1 MIVKE
6 APFKTSVN
14 IKFDLG
20 KKEFINRYLP
30 TPSHAESLMGL
41 LGGFTGKEIRSHII
55 IGPYGTGKSLIATIV
70 AGLVSKKVEKRTF
83 NALSKKF
90 NKVHDDIF
98 DELLEVNNI
107 ETRYLTVALNGNE
120 GRFRQA
126 VLSSIIRT
134 INENKINI
142 TLPGQNGKIIQTV
155 DLWSQEFP
163 TTYRAFKR
171 ILKENGKDL
180 DTWRLAVLNQEK
192 EEIDWFIDDVFPSLT
207 SGSEFVVDYKESFID
222 QIKFVLQEL
231 KKKNIGLFIVYDE
244 FGRMLQTIEPHLIH
258 ETMQDMQDLAELTN
272 NTADNLHL
280 LLITHRNLAQY
291 LGLLNDEFKN
301 EFQRIEKRFRTYYV
315 ESDRFT
321 FIRIVDSYLNDINS
335 NREIIKENTFNLIDQ
350 LRKYPLFLELNQ
362 QEVEKIIIEG
372 SYPIHPVT
380 LYLLPYL
387 SSFFGQNER
396 TLFTFLES
404 SETGGLINH
413 LNKNG
418 GYYLPSHLF
427 NYFFPSIHEVDT
439 SGDGYESMKLYKS
452 IIHKAPALLE
462 DKNNLDVIKFITL
475 WEMAGLQ
482 SKFKLTT
489 DFLKFALNKT
499 RNELTSVLTKLS
511 SIKVI
516 RFNRVLGY
524 WELMEG
530 SSFFI
535 EDTIKER
542 RPFVKLNR
550 NLRESILKGLLN
562 KRFFLSNDYN
572 DEKSMTRYAEIEF
585 LFSSEILQ
593 NVSWKDKYKESKKS
607 DAIVFYIIL
616 ESLNDLDYVKEKLQ
630 DANEEYFIYC
640 ISKYSYSPIDEQVTE
655 LVVVNELLNDVELLK
670 EDKYLKEE
678 LILWKEDLEF
688 SIRDFIDKYSNYSSD
703 CLWLYKNEE
712 LPLPSEIAL
721 EQLLSTIM
729 FKNYSLTPEVRNDSF
744 NRRKINNMQRKAG
757 YTVLDKVINHYT
769 EPGLSIEGQGP
780 DYLIYATV
788 FKNNNFDIRN
798 LNNISSIELKE
809 LRERLLNYLESNPT
823 GSLSD
828 LSGILQREPF
838 GIRAPLIPIFVV
850 SLLRD
855 RWDQLMF
862 YRNDMYIAGITS
874 EIIYKMFEEATE
886 YNFVYYQFDQHY
898 EEFFLLLESTFSHYE
913 NELVKNKPKFIR
925 LNNAMLSW
933 LRSLP
938 RYTQTTSKLNDN
950 ILWLKDVIKKSEINP
965 QETFRALYER
975 YSNNFDVLLK
985 EKKEIEEAY
994 NEFKKV
1000 LTNEIFKIVYVESVN
1015 QLCSWAQDKS
1025 AEVKKKNKLVK
1036 SIINLDQSE
1045 NWIEEFA
1052 YSYLGIELLNWS
1064 DITTEMFLRQINSDF
1079 QDTTINKQNTGNQIE
1094 IKYNGIIK
1102 TLNKVTLST
1111 KSETI
1116 YKNVERMIRNAGR
1129 NVPKEEVEYL
1139 VYSLLDQFIE

>member
-30 TPSHAESLMGL
+30 TPSHAESLLGL
-41 LGGFTGKEIRSHII
+41 LRGFNGKEIRSHII

-70 AGLVSKKVEKRTF
+70 AGLVSKKVDKRTF
-83 NALSKKF
+83 SALSKKF

-98 DELLEVNNI
+98 DELHEVNNI
-107 ETRYLTVALNGNE
+107 DTKYLTVALNGNE
-120 GRFRQA
+120 GRFRKS

-134 INENKINI
+134 INDNKIDI
-142 TLPGQNGKIIQTV
+142 TLPGQNGKIIQTI

-163 TTYRAFKR
+163 STYRAFKK
-171 ILKENGKDL
+171 ILKDNEKDI
-180 DTWRLAVLNQEK
+180 DTWRLGVLNQEK
-192 EEIDWFIDDVFPSLT
+192 EEINWFIDIFPSLT

-222 QIKFVLQEL
+222 QIKFVLHEL
-231 KKKNIGLFIVYDE
+231 KKKNIGLFIAYDE
-244 FGRMLQTIEPHLIH
+244 FGRMLQTIEPHLVH
-258 ETMQDMQDLAELTN
+258 ETMQDLQDLAELTN

-291 LGLLNDEFKN
+291 LGLFNEEYKN

-321 FIRIVDSYLNDINS
+321 FIRITDSYLNDANINRVNKS
-335 NREIIKENTFNLIDQ
+335 GNIPDLIDK
-350 LRKYPLFLELNQ
+350 LRKYPLFPELNQ

-372 SYPIHPVT
+372 TYPIHPVT

-404 SETGGLINH
+404 SETGGLTNYI
-413 LNKNG
+413 NKNQ
-418 GYYLPSHLF
+418 GYYLPTHLF
-427 NYFFPSIHEVDT
+427 NYFFPSLHEVDT
-439 SGDGYESMKLYKS
+439 SSDGYEAMKIYKS
-452 IIHKAPALLE
+452 IIHKAPSLLE
-462 DKNNLDVIKFITL
+462 DENNLDVIKFITL

-489 DFLKFALNKT
+489 DFLQFALNKT
-499 RNELTSVLTKLS
+499 RTELTNVLTKLS
-511 SIKVI
+511 SIKAI

-524 WELMEG
+524 WELIEG

-535 EDTIKER
+535 EELIKER
-542 RPFVKLNR
+542 QPFIKLNR
-550 NLRESILKGLLN
+550 SLRESILKSLLT

-593 NVSWKDKYKESKKS
+593 NEGWREKYKESKKS

-616 ESLNDLDYVKEKLQ
+616 ESLNDLEYVKEKLK
-630 DANEEYFIYC
+630 DPSEEYFIYC
-640 ISKYSYSPIDEQVTE
+640 ISKYSYSPVDEQVSE

-688 SIRDFIDKYSNYSSD
+688 SIRDFIDKYTNYSSD
-703 CLWLYKNEE
+703 CLWLYKNDEIA
-712 LPLPSEIAL
+712 LYSEIAL
-721 EQLLSTIM
+721 EKLLSNIM
-729 FKNYSLTPEVRNDSF
+729 FENYYLTPEVRNDSF
-744 NRRKINNMQRKAG
+744 NRRKINTMQRKAG
-757 YTVLDKVINHYT
+757 YTVLDKVINKYS
-769 EPGLSIEGQGP
+769 EPCLSIEGQGP

-788 FKNNNFDIRN
+788 FKNNNFDIGS
-798 LNNISSIELKE
+798 LDNIGSIELKE
-809 LRERLLNYLESNPT
+809 LRGRLVNYLERNPT
-823 GSLSD
+823 SSLID
-828 LSGILQREPF
+828 LSNILQREPF
-838 GIRAPLIPIFVV
+838 GIRSPLIPIFVV

-874 EIIYKMFEEATE
+874 EILYKMFEEANE
-886 YNFVYYQFDQHY
+886 YEYVYYKFDQQY
-898 EEFFLLLESTFSHYE
+898 DEFFLSLENIFSHYE
-913 NELVKNKPKFIR
+913 NDLIKNKPKFIR

-938 RYTQTTSKLNDN
+938 RYTQTTSKLNEN
-950 ILWLKDVIKKSEINP
+950 ILWLKETIRKSEINP
-965 QETFRALYER
+965 QETFRKLYER
-975 YSNNFDVLLK
+975 YNNNIDVLLI
-985 EKKEIEEAY
+985 EKKEIEVAY
-994 NEFKKV
+994 LEFKNFLCHEV
-1000 LTNEIFKIVYVESVN
+1000 FKIVDVVSID
-1015 QLCSWAQDKS
+1015 QLLSWAQNNNP
-1025 AEVKKKNKLVK
+1025 EVKKKNKFVK
-1036 SIINLDQSE
+1036 SIMNLDQLE

-1064 DITTEMFLRQINSDF
+1064 DITTEMFLRQIKSDF
-1079 QDTTINKQNTGNQIE
+1079 QDTSINKLNNGNQIE
-1094 IKYNGIIK
+1094 IQYNGIVK
-1102 TLNKVTLST
+1102 TLNKVSLST

-1139 VYSLLDQFIE
+1139 VYSLFDQFVE

>member
-20 KKEFINRYLP
+20 KKEFINRYLA
-30 TPSHAESLMGL
+30 TPSHAESLLGL

-55 IGPYGTGKSLIATIV
+55 IGPYGTGKSLIATVV
-70 AGLVSKKVEKRTF
+70 AGLVSKKVDKRTF

-107 ETRYLTVALNGNE
+107 ETTYLTVALNGNE
-120 GRFRQA
+120 GRFRQS
-126 VLSSIIRT
+126 VLNSIIRT

-155 DLWSQEFP
+155 DLWSQQFP
-163 TTYRAFKR
+163 TTFRAFKK
-171 ILKENGKDL
+171 ILKDKGKDI
-180 DTWRLAVLNQEK
+180 DTWRLGVLNQEK
-192 EEIDWFIDDVFPSLT
+192 EEIDWFIDIFPSLT

-222 QIKFVLQEL
+222 QIKFVLHEL
-231 KKKNIGLFIVYDE
+231 EKKNIGLFIAYDE
-244 FGRMLQTIEPHLIH
+244 FGRMLQTIEPHLVH
-258 ETMQDMQDLAELTN
+258 ETMQDLQDLAELTN

-291 LGLLNDEFKN
+291 LGLLNEEFKN

-321 FIRIVDSYLNDINS
+321 FIRIVDSYLNDVNS
-335 NREIIKENTFNLIDQ
+335 NRLIKNENIPDLVDQ
-350 LRKYPLFLELNQ
+350 LRKYPLFPELNQ

-372 SYPIHPVT
+372 TYPIHPVT

-404 SETGGLINH
+404 SETGGLTNH
-413 LNKNG
+413 LNKND

-427 NYFFPSIHEVDT
+427 NYFFPSLHEVDT
-439 SGDGYESMKLYKS
+439 SSDGYEAMKIYKS
-452 IIHKAPALLE
+452 IIQKAPSLLE

-489 DFLKFALNKT
+489 DFLQFALNKT
-499 RNELTSVLTKLS
+499 RNELTNVLTKLS
-511 SIKVI
+511 SIKAI

-535 EDTIKER
+535 EELIKER
-542 RPFVKLNR
+542 RPFIKLNN
-550 NLRESILKGLLN
+550 NLRESILKSLLT

-593 NVSWKDKYKESKKS
+593 NESWREKYKESKKS

-616 ESLNDLDYVKEKLQ
+616 ESLNDLEYVKEKIK
-630 DANEEYFIYC
+630 DSSEEYFIYC

-655 LVVVNELLNDVELLK
+655 LVVVNQLLNDVELLK

-678 LILWKEDLEF
+678 LILWREDLDF
-688 SIRDFIDKYSNYSSD
+688 SIRDFIDKYTSYSSD
-703 CLWLYKNEE
+703 CLWLYKNDEMT
-712 LPLPSEIAL
+712 LHSEIAL
-721 EQLLSTIM
+721 EQLLSNIM
-729 FKNYSLTPEVRNDSF
+729 FENYSLTPEVRNDSF

-757 YTVLDKVINHYT
+757 YTVLDKVINNYT
-769 EPGLSIEGQGP
+769 EPCLSIEGQGP

-788 FKNNNFDIRN
+788 FKNNNFDIGS
-798 LNNISSIELKE
+798 LDNISTIELKE
-809 LRERLLNYLESNPT
+809 LRGRLVNYLESNPT
-823 GSLSD
+823 SSLSD
-828 LSGILQREPF
+828 LSNILQREPF
-838 GIRAPLIPIFVV
+838 GIRSPLIPIFVV

-862 YRNDMYIAGITS
+862 YRNDMYIAGVTS
-874 EIIYKMFEEATE
+874 EILYKMFEEANE
-886 YNFVYYQFDQHY
+886 YKYVYYKFDQQY
-898 EEFFLLLESTFSHYE
+898 EEFFLSLENTFSHYE
-913 NELVKNKPKFIR
+913 NDLIKNKPKFIR

-938 RYTQTTSKLNDN
+938 RYTQTTSKLNEN
-950 ILWLKDVIKKSEINP
+950 ILWLKEIIRKSEINP
-965 QETFRALYER
+965 QETFRKLYER
-975 YSNNFDVLLK
+975 YNNNIDVLLL
-985 EKKEIEEAY
+985 EKKEIEGAY
-994 NEFKKV
+994 SEFKKV
-1000 LTNEIFKIVYVESVN
+1000 LCHEVFKIVGVVSFD
-1015 QLCSWAQDKS
+1015 QLHSWVQDNN
-1025 AEVKKKNKLVK
+1025 AEVKKKNKFVK
-1036 SIINLDQSE
+1036 SIMNLDQLE

-1064 DITTEMFLRQINSDF
+1064 DITTEMFLRQIKSDF
-1079 QDTTINKQNTGNQIE
+1079 QDTSIHKRNTGNQIE
-1094 IKYNGIIK
+1094 IQYNGIVK
-1102 TLNKVTLST
+1102 TLNKVSLST

-1139 VYSLLDQFIE
+1139 VYSLLDQFVE

>member
-30 TPSHAESLMGL
+30 TPSHAESLLGL

-70 AGLVSKKVEKRTF
+70 AGLVSKKVDKRTF

-107 ETRYLTVALNGNE
+107 DTTYLTVALNGNE
-120 GRFRQA
+120 GRFRQS
-126 VLSSIIRT
+126 VLNSIIRT
-134 INENKINI
+134 INENNINI

-155 DLWSQEFP
+155 DLWSEQFP
-163 TTYRAFKR
+163 TTYRAFKKM
-171 ILKENGKDL
+171 LKEKGKDIN
-180 DTWRLAVLNQEK
+180 TWRLGVLNQEK
-192 EEIDWFIDDVFPSLT
+192 EEIDWFIDIFPSLT

-222 QIKFVLQEL
+222 QIKFVLHEL
-231 KKKNIGLFIVYDE
+231 KKKNIGLFIAYDE
-244 FGRMLQTIEPHLIH
+244 FGRMLQTIEPHLVH
-258 ETMQDMQDLAELTN
+258 ETMQDLQDLAELTN

-291 LGLLNDEFKN
+291 LGLLNEEFKN
-301 EFQRIEKRFRTYYV
+301 EFQRIEKRFRTYHV

-321 FIRIVDSYLNDINS
+321 FIRIVDSYLNNINS
-335 NREIIKENTFNLIDQ
+335 NRLVKNKNIPDLIDQ
-350 LRKYPLFLELNQ
+350 LRKYPLFPELNQ

-372 SYPIHPVT
+372 TYPLHPVT

-404 SETGGLINH
+404 SETGGLTNH
-413 LNKNG
+413 LDKND

-427 NYFFPSIHEVDT
+427 NYFFPSLHDVDT
-439 SGDGYESMKLYKS
+439 SNDGFETMKIYKS
-452 IIHKAPALLE
+452 IIHKAPLLLE
-462 DKNNLDVIKFITL
+462 DKNNLDVLKFITL

-489 DFLKFALNKT
+489 DFLQFALNKT
-499 RNELTSVLTKLS
+499 RNELTNVLTKLS
-511 SIKVI
+511 SIKTI
-516 RFNRVLGY
+516 RFNRVRGY

-535 EDTIKER
+535 EEIIKER
-542 RPFVKLNR
+542 RPFIKLNR
-550 NLRESILKGLLN
+550 NLRETILKNLLT

-593 NVSWKDKYKESKKS
+593 DEGWNEKYKESKKS
-607 DAIVFYIIL
+607 DAVVFYIIL
-616 ESLNDLDYVKEKLQ
+616 DSISDLEYVKEKLKNS
-630 DANEEYFIYC
+630 NEEYFIYC
-640 ISKYSYSPIDEQVTE
+640 ISKYSFSPINEQVTE
-655 LVVVNELLNDVELLK
+655 LVVINELLNDIEFLK
-670 EDKYLKEE
+670 EDKFLKEE
-678 LILWKEDLEF
+678 LILKKEDLEF
-688 SIRDFIDKYSNYSSD
+688 SIRDFIDKYTSYSSD
-703 CLWLYKNEE
+703 CLWFYKNDEIA
-712 LPLPSEIAL
+712 LHSEIAL
-721 EQLLSTIM
+721 EQLLSNIM
-729 FKNYSLTPEVRNDSF
+729 FKNYRLTPEVRNDSF

-757 YTVLDKVINHYT
+757 YTVLDKVINNYS
-769 EPGLSIEGQGP
+769 EPDLSIEGQGP

-788 FKNNNFDIRN
+788 FKNNNFDIRD
-798 LNNISSIELKE
+798 LDNISSIELRE
-809 LRERLLNYLESNPT
+809 LREKLVHYLESNVN
-823 GSLSD
+823 GCLSN
-828 LSGILQREPF
+828 LSAILQREPF
-838 GIRAPLIPIFVV
+838 GIRAPLIPILVV

-874 EIIYKMFEEATE
+874 EILYKMFEEANE
-886 YNFVYYQFDQHY
+886 YEYVYYKFDQQY
-898 EEFFLLLESTFSHYE
+898 EEFFLALENTFSHYE
-913 NELVKNKPKFIR
+913 NDLIKNKPKFIR

-938 RYTQTTSKLNDN
+938 RYTQTTSNLNEN
-950 ILWLKDVIKKSEINP
+950 ILWLKEIIRKSEINP
-965 QETFRALYER
+965 QETFRKLYER
-975 YSNNFDVLLK
+975 YNNNIGVLSM
-985 EKKEIEEAY
+985 EKTEIEVAY
-994 NEFKKV
+994 IEFKKV
-1000 LTNEIFKIVYVESVN
+1000 LCDEVFKIVDVVSFD
-1015 QLCSWAQDKS
+1015 QLQSWAQDNNG
-1025 AEVKKKNKLVK
+1025 EVKKKNKFVK
-1036 SIINLDQSE
+1036 SIINLDQLE

-1052 YSYLGIELLNWS
+1052 YSYLGIELSNWS
-1064 DITTEMFLRQINSDF
+1064 DITTEMFLRQIKSDF
-1079 QDTTINKQNTGNQIE
+1079 QDTSIHNLNTGNQIE
-1094 IKYNGIIK
+1094 IQYNGIVK
-1102 TLNKVTLST
+1102 TLNKVSLST

-1139 VYSLLDQFIE
+1139 VYSLFDQFVE